1 MSFDGTVGAPN
12 ASGVIKLSRAELDLY
27 QLNLALRQIVHRQG
41 GLEADEANEY
51 VEKLKNEKR
60 YRRDVY

>member
-1 MSFDGTVGAPN
+1 VDA
-12 ASGVIKLSRAELDLY
+12 
-27 QLNLALRQIVHRQG
+27 ALRQIVHHQG